1 MSMRQ
6 TITEISK
13 VRKWTE
19 TIHL

>member
-1 MSMRQ
+1 MSMRH
-6 TITEISK
+6 TITEIST